1 MKKLCLIF
9 VSLSFLLYSEVKK
22 ATYDEIKNSICVLEE
37 AIKAENENLVSL
49 FSEAIEIEKRANSPY
64 YAEKIMKKVCK
75 TGKISL
81 EQFKKLRENFSFFD
95 ISIAW
100 AINQITGKSIEEILR
115 EKKES
120 EWKNVF
126 SDENIIQFEDIL
138 SKIKQ
143 LNPKSETF

>member
-1 MKKLCLIF
+1 MKKLSLVF

-22 ATYDEIKNSICVLEE
+22 ATYDEIKNSVQLLEE
-37 AIKAENENLVSL
+37 AIREENENLVVL

-64 YAEKIMKKVCK
+64 YAEKIKEKVCK
-75 TGKISL
+75 TGKIS
-81 EQFKKLRENFSFFD
+81 EAQFKKLRENFSFFD

-100 AINQITGKSIEEILR
+100 AINQVTGQLIEKILR
-115 EKKES
+115 EKQEKGWGSIIS
-120 EWKNVF
+120 EGNMV
-126 SDENIIQFEDIL
+126 QFENIL